1 MAHAALAPQ
10 ALEKSDK
17 KYDYNTI
24 NKKFGTTSGS
34 TKSSP
39 TGSKASR
46 ASAPD
51 R

>member
-1 MAHAALAPQ
+1 MTHTTLAPQ

-24 NKKFGTTSGS
+24 SKKFGTTSGS

-39 TGSKASR
+39 TGSKASP
-46 ASAPD
+46 ASSPD